1 MGQDRIRLL
10 TDIVNQHF
18 GSVVG
23 EIASILLARGS
34 LTFAHLTRLS
44 SLPSAL
50 IHQALLV
57 LSLHTL
63 LYHSEIDSEKRV
75 EAFEIN
81 QANLEQRL
89 RGGLYIDL
97 ANRKAQSLSLSPS
110 LDSVLTKIV
119 QEIWKNGMMGTHDL
133 VAFAKQEILLQHRML
148 VIKHELAAEASASS
162 NGAVDPSSSLSKL
175 KGKGKARGLGPLSD
189 ARAEARAQVLCKR
202 AFHDGYLA
210 LITPES
216 QEMPRSLEI
225 KWDTEARQGMKSI
238 LSAKEAKEV
247 KEKIQARKD
256 THLEEQKARSKNMT
270 VEELEDSYRVRKKTK
285 PYHENDLDDIESVE
299 GMKDLPV
306 SFVSVMCMHRTCSA
320 LKRAPLIPQNGA
332 TFRVNAERLHTV
344 WRSEMME
351 RFASEIYNPHI
362 GRVFRLVLDVADA
375 SLYSMEDQE
384 SRPINCNELLKAWSA
399 LPKSERVT
407 LRHAFNDDPCL
418 DPKWGSLYDKEDAD
432 LMVEILHILAKVDD
446 LGVNAASGF
455 LRQSGGEGPG
465 AKWSV
470 RYKDLGDRL
479 KRALVEAMVEDKL
492 DKKAIKCWRI
502 LDAKGKLDEKHLARL
517 AFLTVK
523 EARETIA
530 RLRAMSFIESQ
541 EVPRSADRAPAR
553 TFYLWYVDYP
563 KVVRTLLDHQ
573 YKALANLQV
582 QKTQLMER
590 SSKVLEKS
598 ERTDVREDPK
608 LMDSRDKQLLDEL
621 EKLMEALIV
630 AEMRIDSQ
638 VFILK
643 DFA

>member
-10 TDIVNQHF
+10 THIVYQHF
-18 GSVVG
+18 GPVVG

-44 SLPSAL
+44 SLPPAL
-50 IHQALLV
+50 IHRALLV
-57 LSLHTL
+57 LSLHML

-97 ANRKAQSLSLSPS
+97 ANRKAQSWSPS
-110 LDSVLTKIV
+110 PSSPSSESTLSKII

-133 VAFAKQEILLQHRML
+133 IAFAKQDTLLRHRML
-148 VIKHELAAEASASS
+148 VIQHELAAECS
-162 NGAVDPSSSLSKL
+162 VDPSSSSSKLL
-175 KGKGKARGLGPLSD
+175 KGKGKARVLGPLSD
-189 ARAEARAQVLCKR
+189 AEAQARAQVLCKR

-238 LSAKEAKEV
+238 LSAKETKEV
-247 KEKIQARKD
+247 KEKIQARND
-256 THLEEQKARSKNMT
+256 THHEEQKARSKNMT
-270 VEELEDSYRVRKKTK
+270 LDELQDSYRVRKKTK
-285 PYHENDLDDIESVE
+285 PYHENDLDDLESVE
-299 GMKDLPV
+299 GMKELP
-306 SFVSVMCMHRTCSA
+306 
-320 LKRAPLIPQNGA
+320 NGA

-375 SLYSMEDQE
+375 SIHSMEDQE
-384 SRPINCNELLKAWSA
+384 SRPINRNELSKAWSS

-407 LRHAFNDDPCL
+407 LRYAFNDDPCL
-418 DPKWGSLYDKEDAD
+418 DPKWGSLHKKEDAD
-432 LMVEILHILAKVDD
+432 LIVEILYILAKVDD

-455 LRQSGGEGPG
+455 LRQAGGDGPN
-465 AKWSV
+465 ARWSV
-470 RYKDLGDRL
+470 RYKDLGDRM

-541 EVPRSADRAPAR
+541 EVPRSADRAPSR

-608 LMDSRDKQLLDEL
+608 LMDSRDKQLLDDL
-621 EKLMEALIV
+621 DKLMEALIV
-630 AEMRIDSQ
+630 AEMRIDCQ
-638 VFILK
+638 VFVLK